1 MKGTDKKE
9 KIQGD
14 KMKVILLDD
23 EKSMLIIMKKMLSK
37 IKDIELVG
45 SFQSPS
51 EAYAY
56 IKENK
61 VDMAFV
67 DINMQEENGLDFV
80 RRVTAQ
86 YKEIAIFFL
95 TAYKEYALEAYGMHA
110 FDYIVKPITFE
121 RLENSIQKA
130 KDTLIFLQP
139 SNRNNKNKIF
149 FNCLGGLDVK
159 STNGGSIQFT
169 SSKSSEL
176 MAYLVMHRGRLVS
189 KWRIM
194 EDVFNGMAQSNAET
208 YLNTTVYKLRKA
220 LEPHG
225 MKSVIISAEE
235 SYKIDLNEV
244 YADIID
250 FEDRITSIYQLD
262 ESNLEKAIQTE
273 KLYSGELF
281 GEKDYSWSLPEKERI
296 SEVYFSFAKKLVN
309 YLIDNM
315 KLTVALHITKKLN
328 NFNELDEEINCLLM
342 KIYSLQKNKNLLERQ
357 YERYKKILKSE
368 LGLSPDNTMV
378 ELYDLLIKSFG

>member
-1 MKGTDKKE
+1 
-9 KIQGD
+9 
-14 KMKVILLDD
+14 MKVILLDD

-45 SFQSPS
+45 SFQSPG
-51 EAYAY
+51 EAYSY

-67 DINMQEENGLDFV
+67 DINMREENGLDFV
-80 RRVTAQ
+80 RRVTSQ
-86 YKEIAIFFL
+86 YKKIAIIFL

-121 RLENSIQKA
+121 KLENSIQKA

-139 SNRNNKNKIF
+139 SNQNNKNKIF
-149 FNCLGGLDVK
+149 FTCLGSLEVK
-159 STNGGSIQFT
+159 SAMGGSIQFT

-176 MAYLVMHRGRLVS
+176 MAYLVMHKGRLVS
-189 KWRIM
+189 KWKIM
-194 EDVFNGMAQSNAET
+194 EDVFSGMAQSNAET

-225 MKSVIISAEE
+225 MKSAIISAEE
-235 SYKIDLNEV
+235 GYKIDLKEV

-262 ESNLEKAIQTE
+262 ESNLDEAIQTE

-281 GEKDYSWSLPEKERI
+281 GEKDYNWSLPEKERI
-296 SEVYFSFAKKLVN
+296 SEVYFSFAKRLIH

-315 KLTVALHITKKLN
+315 RLTVALHITKKIN
-328 NFNELDEEINCLLM
+328 NFNELDEEINGLLM
-342 KIYSLQKNKNLLERQ
+342 KIYSLQKNRNLLERQ

-368 LGLSPDNTMV
+368 LGLLPDNTMV
-378 ELYDLLIKSFG
+378 ELYSILIKSFG

>member
-1 MKGTDKKE
+1 
-9 KIQGD
+9 
-14 KMKVILLDD
+14 
-23 EKSMLIIMKKMLSK
+23 MLSK

-56 IKENK
+56 IQENK

-67 DINMQEENGLDFV
+67 DINMREENGLDFV

-139 SNRNNKNKIF
+139 SNRNNKNKIL

-159 STNGGSIQFT
+159 STSGGSIQFT

-225 MKSVIISAEE
+225 MKSAIISAEE

-328 NFNELDEEINCLLM
+328 NFNELDEEINYLLM
-342 KIYSLQKNKNLLERQ
+342 KIYSLQKNRSLLERQ

-368 LGLSPDNTMV
+368 LGLSPDNSMV
-378 ELYDLLIKSFG
+378 ELYHLLIKSFG